1 MKPLTTEQVLN
12 IHDLNI
18 ERFGGSAGVR
28 DLGLLESAL
37 AQPFL
42 NAFGQERYEGLYMKA
57 AAYWYFLARNHP
69 FVDGNKR
76 TALTTALVFLHMHGV
91 KVQTSKKLEDAA
103 VDVATGT
110 YTLEEMAQKLQGW
123 RRG

>member
-28 DLGLLESAL
+28 DLGLLESAI

-42 NAFGQERYEGLYMKA
+42 NAFGQERYEGLYLKA

-76 TALTTALVFLHMHGV
+76 TALTAALVFLQVHGV

-110 YTLEEMAQKLQGW
+110 HTLEEMAQKLQEW
-123 RRG
+123 RKG